1 MKIMEFNHIYA
12 TALGHEYR
20 ILSIW
25 ERIKGKCLHSPIQ
38 KKKKEKAGAGKKIP
52 NQQTKYSSPKVW
64 CYWLE
69 TGRGDFKTEGGSSL
83 FGV

>member
-38 KKKKEKAGAGKKIP
+38 KKKKKKRQEQAKKFP
-52 NQQTKYSSPKVW
+52 TNKRNTRAQK
-64 CYWLE
+64 
-69 TGRGDFKTEGGSSL
+69 
-83 FGV
+83 FGVID